1 MFIVRSLTS
10 GPWRTVDIV
19 DVNGNKFA
27 DKYLIMAREHGNW
40 NIDNRA
46 VVVEPGLCVSFKDEN
61 DAIFFLAQN
70 RAMTVA
76 VEPNM
81 YVAFELEADA
91 KFFVEKA
98 LGEMLSKRE
107 ADELLTRGTLD
118 DETTNEMK
126 DDEAMMKTKLD
137 NKAFVPPVKK
147 TASPKPAPKMAKS
160 AKAKC

>member
-10 GPWRTVDIV
+10 GPWRTVDIT
-19 DVNGNKFA
+19 DINGNKFA
-27 DKYLIMAREHGNW
+27 DKFLIMAREHGNW

-91 KFFVEKA
+91 KFFVQKA
-98 LGEMLSKRE
+98 LGEMLSTRE
-107 ADELLTRGTLD
+107 AEDLLARGATSD
-118 DETTNEMK
+118 DETE
-126 DDEAMMKTKLD
+126 DDSTMMKPDLD

-147 TASPKPAPKMAKS
+147 TASPKPAPKPAKS
-160 AKAKC
+160 VKARS